1 MKVEVETQPGS
12 VSTLQIELPPEEVS
26 KEWDSIAN
34 SFARLAKI
42 PGYRPGKAPRTVIE
56 KRFRKQIQEE
66 LTKKLVSKSYHEAI
80 EQQQLRVASLANIE
94 DVQLGEDKS
103 MRFRATVVTAPEF
116 ELPEYKNISVQLP
129 DTKVSDAEIDAALER
144 LRDQA
149 ADFVDVP
156 ERELQMGDFAVID
169 FEGLIDGKPISE
181 IAPQASKNLHGGKK
195 FWLHLAPDNFLPT
208 FCEQIVGQKRGET
221 RQITIV
227 FPADFP
233 VKELATKEA
242 NYAVTLQ
249 EIREKVLPARDDAL
263 ANKLIPGK
271 TLADLR
277 HMIEHDLEH
286 EKEHEVERAKEAQ
299 IVKYLH
305 EHISFELPPALMK
318 NETRRV
324 LGELVQRNRERGIP
338 DEMLKEKEKELI
350 ETAAGLAAHRLKTN
364 FILHRIAERENIKTS
379 RQEIDARIREDA
391 ARYNISPEKMRKE
404 LQEHDALDSV
414 AEQILL
420 GKTLDF
426 LKANVSVER
435 VQEPPAGRRK
445 IMSASNENR
454 SQSVLVPMVVE
465 QTGRGERSY
474 DIYSRLLKDR
484 IVFIGT
490 PMDDHIANLVIAQ
503 LLFLQMED
511 SKKDINIYINSPGGS
526 VTAGLA
532 VYDTMQFLTC
542 DVTTY
547 CLGMAASMAAVLLCA
562 GTKGK
567 RFALPNSDIMIHQVS
582 GGAQGAASDVERQVD
597 YMFKLKKRLI
607 KIIAQHTSKSEE
619 QVRLDSDRDY
629 YMSAQEAKDY
639 GLVDEVIKSRK
650 EVKLLDGATPP
661 SGNRSVAVAEAALP
675 RKAGG

>member
-1 MKVEVETQPGS
+1 MRRSQSAATVVLMRVEVETQPGS

-116 ELPEYKNISVQLP
+116 ELPEYKNISVQLS

-149 ADFVDVP
+149 ADFVEVP

-169 FEGLIDGKPISE
+169 FEGSIEGKPIGE
-181 IAPQASKNLHGGKK
+181 IAPEASKNLRGGKK

-208 FCEQIVGQKRGET
+208 FCEQIVGQKRGEM
-221 RQITIV
+221 RQIKIV

-233 VKELATKEA
+233 IKELAAKDA

-249 EIREKVLPARDDAL
+249 EIREKVLPALDDAL

-271 TLADLR
+271 TLTDLR
-277 HMIEHDLEH
+277 HIIEHDLEH

-318 NETRRV
+318 NETRGV
-324 LGELVQRNRERGIP
+324 LGELVQRNRERGVP
-338 DEMLKEKEKELI
+338 DEMMKEKEKELI

-379 RQEIDARIREDA
+379 RQEIDARIRGDA

-404 LQEHDALDSV
+404 LQKHDALDSV
-414 AEQILL
+414 AEQIQL

-435 VQEPPAGRRK
+435 VQEPP
-445 IMSASNENR
+445 
-454 SQSVLVPMVVE
+454 
-465 QTGRGERSY
+465 
-474 DIYSRLLKDR
+474 
-484 IVFIGT
+484 
-490 PMDDHIANLVIAQ
+490 VI
-503 LLFLQMED
+503 E
-511 SKKDINIYINSPGGS
+511 
-526 VTAGLA
+526 
-532 VYDTMQFLTC
+532 
-542 DVTTY
+542 
-547 CLGMAASMAAVLLCA
+547 
-562 GTKGK
+562 
-567 RFALPNSDIMIHQVS
+567 
-582 GGAQGAASDVERQVD
+582 E
-597 YMFKLKKRLI
+597 
-607 KIIAQHTSKSEE
+607 KS
-619 QVRLDSDRDY
+619 
-629 YMSAQEAKDY
+629 
-639 GLVDEVIKSRK
+639 
-650 EVKLLDGATPP
+650 
-661 SGNRSVAVAEAALP
+661 
-675 RKAGG
+675 